1 MSRKIVP
8 PALSRFL
15 LVASLVLPIAVC
27 LVIGVASL
35 LGTLGDAAGQ
45 TTLNR
50 IALAGGV
57 LWALALACLVL
68 AQAVASLDDSDDG
81 A

>member
-8 PALSRFL
+8 PVLPRFL
-15 LVASLVLPIAVC
+15 LVVSLVLPIAVC

-35 LGTLGDAAGQ
+35 LGTLGDLAGQ
-45 TTLNR
+45 AALNR
-50 IALAGGV
+50 IALAGGI
-57 LWALALACLVL
+57 LWILALVCLVL
-68 AQAVASLDDSDDG
+68 AQAVASLDDPDDG